1 LSLIGCP
8 ARHGRRTLFVAVLGA
23 SSLSYA
29 QARWSETLPDW
40 IECHILALEFFGG
53 APALLVPD
61 NAKVAIIKAC
71 HFDPQVNR
79 TYCGMAAHYGSA
91 VLPTRQAAVRIVERW
106 LLGRLRHRIFYSLA
120 EVNAAIGQLLHDL
133 NDKRVLRRVGATR
146 RQLFEELDRPAHS
159 CELVAEENDGRTRT
173 ELCTSV
179 TAGALRDITAK
190 RRLGT
195 GVKRQSG

>member
-1 LSLIGCP
+1 GKTRQ
-8 ARHGRRTLFVAVLGA
+8 AHLFVAVLGA

-91 VLPTRQAAVRIVERW
+91 VLPTRPRRPRDKEQTSRCT
-106 LLGRLRHRIFYSLA
+106 LLDLLS
-120 EVNAAIGQLLHDL
+120 VN
-133 NDKRVLRRVGATR
+133 
-146 RQLFEELDRPAHS
+146 
-159 CELVAEENDGRTRT
+159 
-173 ELCTSV
+173 
-179 TAGALRDITAK
+179 
-190 RRLGT
+190 
-195 GVKRQSG
+195 